1 MVQVFGPYPSS
12 QRVFAFSPS
21 QTNWIQ
27 REGNHLVEWVTYFKV
42 MPITYFL
49 VVVGIL
55 SSKSHVK
62 PFIIPVMKGW
72 KIQFLRL
79 SCGKL
84 VALVAKSCLTRLWLH
99 GLIRLLWVLVAH
111 QALLSVEFSRQECW
125 SGLTFP
131 SPGDLPNPGI
141 EPTSSA
147 LADTFLKPHDKLTH
161 MRKFYITRC
170 SQKHPRIAS
179 LPKGTNQF
187 HQKENFCFFLLGA
200 QPWDL
205 EV

>member
-1 MVQVFGPYPSS
+1 MKKKKKNNPPEIAKYPLGSKYTVICEILS
-12 QRVFAFSPS
+12 
-21 QTNWIQ
+21 
-27 REGNHLVEWVTYFKV
+27 
-42 MPITYFL
+42 
-49 VVVGIL
+49 VVVFQL
-55 SSKSHVK
+55 LSHVWL
-62 PFIIPVMKGW
+62 F
-72 KIQFLRL
+72 
-79 SCGKL
+79 
-84 VALVAKSCLTRLWLH
+84 VALWT
-99 GLIRLLWVLVAH
+99 VAH

>member
-1 MVQVFGPYPSS
+1 M
-12 QRVFAFSPS
+12 RVTEEPASAFPGS
-21 QTNWIQ
+21 
-27 REGNHLVEWVTYFKV
+27 
-42 MPITYFL
+42 L
-49 VVVGIL
+49 VVTVTQATRPRPAAESAFAHHL
-55 SSKSHVK
+55 PLPEPTLMCACS
-62 PFIIPVMKGW
+62 
-72 KIQFLRL
+72 
-79 SCGKL
+79 
-84 VALVAKSCLTRLWLH
+84 VAQACLTLR
-99 GLIRLLWVLVAH
+99 GRMNRSR
-111 QALLSVEFSRQECW
+111 QSPLSLGFSRQECW

-200 QPWDL
+200 QP
-205 EV
+205 

>member
-1 MVQVFGPYPSS
+1 MLISSPKHLYRNIQNNVWPNTWAQRLSQVNT
-12 QRVFAFSPS
+12 QTKPS
-21 QTNWIQ
+21 QCQT
-27 REGNHLVEWVTYFKV
+27 HLFSMCVTRS
-42 MPITYFL
+42 
-49 VVVGIL
+49 VV
-55 SSKSHVK
+55 SDS
-62 PFIIPVMKGW
+62 
-72 KIQFLRL
+72 LRP
-79 SCGKL
+79 
-84 VALVAKSCLTRLWLH
+84 H
-99 GLIRLLWVLVAH
+99 GLYVSC

-200 QPWDL
+200 QP
-205 EV
+205 